1 MKKLNLLLLIS
12 LLTTQAFGQN
22 KEEGELNN
30 YLRSSLYTIILDDHG
45 LMDADKATIIK
56 NTFFNTPL
64 PEKFN
69 DHNIDPKYRTFDPK
83 NYTVTE
89 DELALITGEP
99 QKKKKKGGFGKSLGK
114 FTKGLASDAS
124 AGLVDTTDTKQLPG
138 KFIKYFEESKIPNQI
153 ISKWYNLGDF
163 DSQTNS
169 FFDMELI
176 KERGLYNATEFDK
189 NIAEK
194 STRGMAM
201 LADAGEKLI
210 KNTFVVGLRFNY
222 VDKEKLAEQVAATS
236 SVVTG
241 LLGSQAAAITNA
253 AVSVGASVAGKGYVI
268 KTTAFLYQLNW
279 TEDVAN
285 QFYTE
290 YYNTDNLDEF
300 SNTDIFTLKYLGEET
315 AWADIQSSAFSKKT
329 DEELV
334 ERATV
339 RAIDNA
345 IAKLQRKYEPFRT
358 ITPLLTTEPEITAQ
372 IGLKEDLEGGDKYE
386 VLEKI
391 QDPETNI
398 TTYKRVA
405 VIKVDKNKIWDNR
418 FAADV
423 EQAENQENDL
433 GETQE
438 INATHFK
445 GSSKH
450 IYPGMLIRQID

>member
-1 MKKLNLLLLIS
+1 MI
-12 LLTTQAFGQN
+12 
-22 KEEGELNN
+22 
-30 YLRSSLYTIILDDHG
+30 G
-45 LMDADKATIIK
+45 L
-56 NTFFNTPL
+56 
-64 PEKFN
+64 
-69 DHNIDPKYRTFDPK
+69 
-83 NYTVTE
+83 
-89 DELALITGEP
+89 
-99 QKKKKKGGFGKSLGK
+99 
-114 FTKGLASDAS
+114 
-124 AGLVDTTDTKQLPG
+124 
-138 KFIKYFEESKIPNQI
+138 
-153 ISKWYNLGDF
+153 
-163 DSQTNS
+163 
-169 FFDMELI
+169 
-176 KERGLYNATEFDK
+176 
-189 NIAEK
+189 
-194 STRGMAM
+194 
-201 LADAGEKLI
+201 
-210 KNTFVVGLRFNY
+210 
-222 VDKEKLAEQVAATS
+222 
-236 SVVTG
+236 
-241 LLGSQAAAITNA
+241 
-253 AVSVGASVAGKGYVI
+253 
-268 KTTAFLYQLNW
+268 
-279 TEDVAN
+279 DVAN

-315 AWADIQSSAFSKKT
+315 AWADIQSSAFFKKT

-433 GETQE
+433 GDTQE